1 MTTTGG
7 PVEEYIPNSADDAE
21 IQPAELVM
29 VNVYVPAANPE
40 ILIVLPLP
48 VVVKLPGESVNCQVP
63 LTGNPFITT
72 LPVGESIPGWV
83 IVPIN
88 GGVGISGWAGIT
100 TFADNPETQ
109 PAELATEKL

>member
-7 PVEEYIPNSADDAE
+7 PVDEYIPNSADDAE
-21 IQPAELVM
+21 IQPAELVT
-29 VNVYVPAANPE
+29 VKEYVPSTKLE
-40 ILIVLPLP
+40 IVIVLPLP
-48 VVVKLPGESVNCQVP
+48 VDVKLPGESVNCQVP

-83 IVPIN
+83 IVPIK
-88 GGVGISGWAGIT
+88 GGVGISGWGGII

-109 PAELATEKL
+109 PAELDTEKL